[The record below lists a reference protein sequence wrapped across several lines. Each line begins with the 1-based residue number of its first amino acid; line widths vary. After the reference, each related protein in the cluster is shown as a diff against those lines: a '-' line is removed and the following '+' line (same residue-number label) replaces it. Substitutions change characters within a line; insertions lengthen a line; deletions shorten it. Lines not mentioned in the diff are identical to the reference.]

1 LAATAIEPSRAKAE
15 AHGSGDFSPPLWAGQ
30 SATLGREMGGAE
42 LAQLLAAET
51 VEKLRTVG
59 RLSGSTV

>member
-1 LAATAIEPSRAKAE
+1 
-15 AHGSGDFSPPLWAGQ
+15 
-30 SATLGREMGGAE
+30 MGAAE

-51 VEKLRTVG
+51 VEKLQTVG